1 MHLRLNDSK
10 LFHSSAVYA
19 AAVNTISLPF
29 RMEPSGPTSS
39 SWSRGVGSTDLSS
52 LVQLVSR
59 SQQRRV
65 AMMEA
70 ALPGAFVPGDP
81 ICPKK

>member
-1 MHLRLNDSK
+1 MHLCLNDSK
-10 LFHSSAVYA
+10 LFHTSAVYA

-52 LVQLVSR
+52 LVQLCFPLTTKESCNDGGCIAR
-59 SQQRRV
+59 S
-65 AMMEA
+65 
-70 ALPGAFVPGDP
+70 
-81 ICPKK
+81 ICAR